1 MKKIFLQFIL
11 CMFALVGYAQGEIQ
25 FTLEPTAQKDLPQD
39 VKEALDLKLKQVL
52 NRNSAAAAN
61 QYNVFTIKP
70 TISLEEVLQS
80 EGLVRNVSLA
90 KGELVL
96 IAANS
101 VDGTEYYSVTIPVQ
115 GDVTGGKDKALKAL
129 VNNIKVTNPAFTRF
143 IRTSRQKI
151 QDYYA
156 QNCATI
162 VQKAQNLYN
171 LGKYQEAL
179 CYLSAISEMLP
190 CYEQASVLM
199 EQIKQNVPAEPD
211 TVVVEKVVEKPVEV
225 EKIVEVEKVV
235 EKPVVVEKVVEKP
248 VVVEKVI
255 EKPTPKQDVPD
266 CDITISKTDLDFRIV
281 RCYGNP
287 QQKRITIECEF
298 VNHDSNFT
306 EGYVSF
312 WQCFDSEG
320 NELKDLKIGNENSV
334 SKYRNLPSRIKL
346 KQDFCVVN
354 VNERI
359 NAFSYLKLELRNVT
373 VEVRNLKVEW

>member
-1 MKKIFLQFIL
+1 MKKIILQLFL
-11 CMFALVGYAQGEIQ
+11 CMIALVGYAQGEIQ
-25 FTLEPTAQKDLPQD
+25 FTLESTAQKNLPQD

-162 VQKAQNLYN
+162 VQKAQNLFN

-235 EKPVVVEKVVEKP
+235 EKPVVVEKV
-248 VVVEKVI
+248 I
-255 EKPTPKQDVPD
+255 EKPAPKQEVPD
-266 CDITISKTDLDFRIV
+266 CDITISKTDLDFRVV

-298 VNHDSNFT
+298 VNHDSNYT
-306 EGYVSF
+306 EGYMSF
-312 WQCFDSEG
+312 YQCFDLEG
-320 NELKDLKIGNENSV
+320 NELKDLKIDNTNSN
-334 SKYRNLPSRIKL
+334 SKYRNLPTRVKL
-346 KQDFCVVN
+346 KQDFCIVN

-359 NAFSYLKLELRNVT
+359 NAFSYLKLGLRDVT
-373 VEVRNLKVEW
+373 VEIRNLKVEW